1 MQNRVKKLANEQAEL
16 ERRLKLQQPAP
27 APEGVIKS
35 KSQKMLTMRAV
46 NEEVM
51 RLF

>member
-16 ERRLKLQQPAP
+16 ERRLKL
-27 APEGVIKS
+27 IKS